1 MQKAKP
7 DKTKNNK
14 DKALFLIIPGAG
26 LILMALIGILLS
38 LGPGKEVGKTDS
50 ITFPPIEV
58 NQPAPELSL
67 TTLDGDQVSL
77 ADFHGD
83 VVLLNNWATWCP
95 PCRLEMPEFNAYYN
109 NYKDQGFQVLAVEAG
124 QPEQEVRAFVE
135 DNQLDFLVLL
145 DPENKSLEMFQ
156 NSSLP
161 NSYVMDREGNLRLAW
176 LGAINEA
183 TLEEYVTP
191 LIKE

>member
-1 MQKAKP
+1 MQKPKP
-7 DKTKNNK
+7 DKNNKK

-26 LILMALIGILLS
+26 LIVMALIGVLLS
-38 LGPGKEVGKTDS
+38 LGPGKNVGNSNS

-58 NQPAPELSL
+58 NQAAPELTL
-67 TTLDGDQVSL
+67 NTLDGDQVSL
-77 ADFHGD
+77 ENFRGD

-95 PCRLEMPEFNAYYN
+95 PCRMEMPEFNAYYN
-109 NYKDQGFQVLAVEAG
+109 KYKDQGFQVLAVEAG
-124 QPEQEVRAFVE
+124 QPEQEVRTFVE
-135 DNQLDFLVLL
+135 ENQLDFLILL

-161 NSYVMDREGNLRLAW
+161 NSYVMDREGKLRLVW

-183 TLEEYVTP
+183 TLEEWVTP

>member
-1 MQKAKP
+1 MQKPKP
-7 DKTKNNK
+7 DKNNKK

-26 LILMALIGILLS
+26 LIVMALIGVLLS
-38 LGPGKEVGKTDS
+38 LGPGKNVGNSNS

-58 NQPAPELSL
+58 NQAAPELTL
-67 TTLDGDQVSL
+67 NTLDGDQVSL
-77 ADFHGD
+77 EDFRGD

-95 PCRLEMPEFNAYYN
+95 PCRMEMPEFNAYYN
-109 NYKDQGFQVLAVEAG
+109 KYKDQGFQVLAVEAG
-124 QPEQEVRAFVE
+124 QPEHEVRTFVE
-135 DNQLDFLVLL
+135 ENQLDFLILL

-161 NSYVMDREGNLRLAW
+161 NSYVMDREGKLRLVW

-183 TLEEYVTP
+183 TLEEWVTP